1 MKRFLAVILATLM
14 LCASVLTASA
24 SLYFTVI
31 DDTFAQATRTYIHGN
46 VGTRRDTS
54 LSIVAQVYKYSSVAD
69 DYMRSVKF
77 TTSAANDHELQL
89 YEDYNLNSKDKV
101 VFTFTAGGE
110 STTETCYV
118 R

>member
-14 LCASVLTASA
+14 LCASVLTVSA
-24 SLYFTVI
+24 SLYFSVI
-31 DDTFAQATRTYIHGN
+31 DNTFAQATRIHGN
-46 VGTRRDTS
+46 LGTIDDTS

-77 TTSAANDHELQL
+77 TASAAKDHELQL
-89 YEDYNLNSKDKV
+89 YKEYNLNSKDKV

-110 STTETCYV
+110 STTDTCYV

>member
-46 VGTRRDTS
+46 VG
-54 LSIVAQVYKYSSVAD
+54 SVAD

-77 TTSAANDHELQL
+77 TSSAANDHELQL
-89 YEDYNLNSKDKV
+89 YEEYNLNAKDKV